1 MNFPPPSV
9 IEMANVLAPLASV
22 VDFNCHPT
30 TPSDFV
36 MIAALDPTF
45 AVSYTHADSVM
56 LPVRRRLLPLPR
68 STSDVE
74 PLNASAVPYLPV
86 VQVGPPVRRP
96 VFPLPDK
103 SAVVSPTPSANPYE
117 P

>member
-9 IEMANVLAPLASV
+9 IEMANVLDPPPSV

-30 TPSDFV
+30 DPSDFV

-56 LPVRRRLLPLPR
+56 LPVRRRLFGLPR
-68 STSDVE
+68 STYDVD
-74 PLNASAVPYLPV
+74 PLNARAFPYFPF
-86 VQVGPPVRRP
+86 VQVGPPPSRP
-96 VFPLPDK
+96 VFP
-103 SAVVSPTPSANPYE
+103 
-117 P
+117 